1 MDVFR
6 SRHAMHFSGRIL
18 METPRPPTIIP
29 MWITGA
35 SFLPPPLAFL
45 VSERAQLTQAS
56 TNLCQKA
63 AMRRG
68 STSHVQARA

>member
-1 MDVFR
+1 
-6 SRHAMHFSGRIL
+6 MHFSGRIL

-29 MWITGA
+29 MWITGT
-35 SFLPPPLAFL
+35 SFLPPSLALL

-56 TNLCQKA
+56 TSLCQKA

-68 STSHVQARA
+68 STSRARVRV